1 MASARALL
9 QLAPRP
15 LRLAIA
21 LVLAWLALASPLPA
35 PQIEGARPPLWVVRD
50 RDTTLYLFG
59 SVHVLP
65 PYIGWLGGPVKRAVV
80 ASDTV
85 MLELA
90 PGAVERE
97 RAALQALAALPPGAP
112 LRDRLPRDCAGAL
125 DKAGEA
131 IGYPP
136 GTFDRAAPWIVQ
148 NEIGG
153 RAIAA
158 AGYSVDNGVEVALT
172 ELARRRGK
180 PVLGLEQAADQ
191 WRAFAGVAEGDQRS
205 ALCRLLADPTAPVVA
220 NARAVAAWRRG
231 NVAALTAQFAQDRA
245 SAPPGLWDALV
256 TARNERWTGWI
267 VHRMARPGTVFIAVG
282 AGHLVG
288 AGSVIERLRAR
299 GMTVS
304 RIQ

>member
-9 QLAPRP
+9 QPIPRP
-15 LRLAIA
+15 ARAVVA

-35 PQIEGARPPLWVVRD
+35 PRIEVARPPLWVVRD
-50 RDTTLYLFG
+50 PDTTLYLFG

-65 PYIGWLGGPVKRAVV
+65 PYVGWLSGPVKRAVV
-80 ASDTV
+80 ASDMV

-97 RAALQALAALPPGAP
+97 RAVLQALGALSPGAP

-153 RAIAA
+153 RAITA
-158 AGYSVDNGVEVALT
+158 AGYSVDNGVEAALT
-172 ELARRRGK
+172 ELARHRGK
-180 PVLGLEQAADQ
+180 PVLGLEKAADQ
-191 WRAFAGVAEGDQRS
+191 WRAFAGVTERDQRA
-205 ALCRLLADPTAPVVA
+205 ALCRLLADPQAPVAA

-231 NVAALTAQFAQDRA
+231 DVAALTAQFAADRA

-282 AGHLVG
+282 TGHLVG
-288 AGSVIERLRAR
+288 SGSVIERLRAR

-304 RIQ
+304 RLQ

>member
-1 MASARALL
+1 MASVRALFLRIPQVARAI
-9 QLAPRP
+9 
-15 LRLAIA
+15 IA
-21 LVLAWLALASPLPA
+21 LALMWLALASPLPA
-35 PQIEGARPPLWVVRD
+35 PRIEPARPPLWVVRD

-65 PYIGWLGGPVKRAVV
+65 EHIGWLSGPVKRAVM

-97 RAALQALAALPPGAP
+97 RPALQALGALSPGAP

-148 NEIGG
+148 NELGG
-153 RAIAA
+153 RAITR
-158 AGYSVDNGVEVALT
+158 AGYSVDNGVEAALT

-180 PVLGLEQAADQ
+180 PVLGLENAADQ
-191 WRAFAGVAEGDQRS
+191 WRAFAGVAEGDQRA
-205 ALCRLLADPTAPVVA
+205 ALCRLLADPKAPVAA

-231 NVAALTAQFAQDRA
+231 DVAALTAQFSADRA
-245 SAPPGLWDALV
+245 NAPPELWDTLV

-282 AGHLVG
+282 TGHLVG
-288 AGSVIERLRAR
+288 TGSVIERLRAR

-304 RIQ
+304 RLQ